1 MVRISSIVAVGVS
14 IIIAVYARRLSVQ
27 VLGPGS
33 MLRGLVD
40 GVTYG
45 SIDGSQWAAEMYVNI
60 TVWVPW
66 IVVGGTVLAVFYV
79 ELQDQRLSR
88 GV

>member
-14 IIIAVYARRLSVQ
+14 IIIAVYARRLSVDL
-27 VLGPGS
+27 LGPSGS
-33 MLRGLVD
+33 LRSLVD
-40 GVTYG
+40 GIQYG
-45 SIDGSQWAAEMYVNI
+45 AIDGSVWATEIYVNA

-66 IVVGGTVLAVFYV
+66 IIVGGTVLTVFYV